1 MENKEKLN
9 NNIENETNEVVIEVP
24 DIKDELIAKAKEAGI
39 KVTKAQAEKFQKY
52 LELLLNWNEKINLT
66 AITDPS
72 ECVVKHFVD
81 SLLFLKTVSPKQ
93 GAKIIDV
100 GTGAGFPGIPIAI
113 MRPDVKLTLL
123 DSLNKRLV
131 FLREV
136 CKELDIEAEFVHKR
150 AEEAGKIKGM
160 RENYDI
166 ATARAVARMNTL
178 CEYCIPLIKMK
189 GLFVVMKGPGLDEE
203 MEEAKKAIRIL
214 GCDVKKQEN
223 FTLPN
228 DEKSERNIAVLQ
240 KFRFTPKDYPRH
252 GNKITKDPI
261 V

>member
-24 DIKDELIAKAKEAGI
+24 DIKDELIAKAKEAGV

-113 MRPDVKLTLL
+113 MRPDIKLTLL

-228 DEKSERNIAVLQ
+228 EEKSERNIAVLQ

>member
-1 MENKEKLN
+1 MKNKEKIN
-9 NNIENETNEVVIEVP
+9 NNIENETNEVVSEVP

-228 DEKSERNIAVLQ
+228 EEKSERNIAVLQ

>member
-1 MENKEKLN
+1 MENKEKIN

-24 DIKDELIAKAKEAGI
+24 DIKDELIAKAKEAGV

-228 DEKSERNIAVLQ
+228 EEKSERNIAVLQ

>member
-1 MENKEKLN
+1 MENKEKIN

-228 DEKSERNIAVLQ
+228 EEKSERNIAVLQ

>member
-1 MENKEKLN
+1 MENKEKIN

-113 MRPDVKLTLL
+113 MRPDIKLTLL

-228 DEKSERNIAVLQ
+228 EEKSERNIAVLQ

>member
-228 DEKSERNIAVLQ
+228 EEKSERNIAVLQ

>member
-1 MENKEKLN
+1 MENKEKLY
-9 NNIENETNEVVIEVP
+9 NNIENEENEVVIEVP
-24 DIKDELIAKAKEAGI
+24 DIKDELIAKAKEVGI
-39 KVTKAQAEKFQKY
+39 KITKAQAEKFQKY

-136 CKELDIEAEFVHKR
+136 CKELEIEAEFVHKR

-223 FTLPN
+223 YTLPN
-228 DEKSERNIAVLQ
+228 EEKSERNIAVLQ